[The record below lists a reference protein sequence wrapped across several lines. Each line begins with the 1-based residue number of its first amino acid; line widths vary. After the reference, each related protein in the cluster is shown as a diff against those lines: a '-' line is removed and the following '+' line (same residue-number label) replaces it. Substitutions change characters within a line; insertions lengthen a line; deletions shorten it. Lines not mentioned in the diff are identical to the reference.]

1 MTDPARAVAG
11 GPTVDPDLPISLGE
25 VVIVGG
31 GCYGTFYAR
40 QLTQAKERGRAMFER
55 LLLVDRDPACQLT
68 RDLGQAPDRELV
80 VSGWDDFFDRYLA
93 EKAAILGLTDR
104 LSACPPVRSPDRLTA
119 TEPPSGAAWRE
130 AGARESFRACPPVR
144 QPVRPDVIVPSPLM
158 PHLMYHWLLRR
169 AHERWPDREI
179 ATLPLPEGPGTPYD
193 RAVPDGTRYVS
204 YADWLCPTHCIEPA
218 LCPVTRAPRTWE
230 MHDAVTALTRRL
242 ARERP
247 VAGPVLFRC
256 EHLVFGVG
264 TFAVADV
271 LAGDAI
277 VREAGA
283 GGGAVDLPVGTVS
296 SCHGA
301 VNLLHLGPA

>member
-1 MTDPARAVAG
+1 MTDPARVSAG
-11 GPTVDPDLPISLGE
+11 GSTGSDDVPIRLGE

-40 QLTQAKERGRAMFER
+40 QLIQAKDRGRATFDL
-55 LLLVDRDPACQLT
+55 LLLVDHDPACQST
-68 RDLGQAPDRELV
+68 RELGEASDRQLV
-80 VSGWDDFFDRYLA
+80 VSDWDAFFDRYLA
-93 EKAAILGLTDR
+93 EKAALLGATDR
-104 LSACPPVRSPDRLTA
+104 LSARP
-119 TEPPSGAAWRE
+119 
-130 AGARESFRACPPVR
+130 
-144 QPVRPDVIVPSPLM
+144 PDVIVPSPLM

-169 AHERWPDREI
+169 ARERWPGREV
-179 ATLPLPEGPGTPYD
+179 ATLPLAEGPGTPYD

-230 MHDAVTALTRRL
+230 MRDAVTALTLRL
-242 ARERP
+242 GAERQ

-264 TFAVADV
+264 TFAVTDV
-271 LAGDAI
+271 LAGDGL

-283 GGGAVDLPVGTVS
+283 GGGAVDLPVGTIS

-301 VNLLHLGPA
+301 LNLLHLGPA